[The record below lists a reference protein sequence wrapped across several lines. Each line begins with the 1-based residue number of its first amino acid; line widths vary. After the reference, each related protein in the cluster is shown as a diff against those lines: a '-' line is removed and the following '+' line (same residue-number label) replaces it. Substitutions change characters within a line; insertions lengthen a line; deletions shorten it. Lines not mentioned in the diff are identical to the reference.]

1 MFLAAKVHEN
11 VTLSKEHCGRLRE
24 LPRRRCDLYRRGY
37 EDFKRRPA
45 RRMSIFFFNYIFVTR
60 KRALGVGRGALSNTA
75 STQPV
80 FIHCISNIFII
91 VTLQK
96 PHRLQTY

>member
-1 MFLAAKVHEN
+1 MLRSRRNTVDDYGNFLDDDA
-11 VTLSKEHCGRLRE
+11 TSIG
-24 LPRRRCDLYRRGY
+24 
-37 EDFKRRPA
+37 EDMKILNDGLLDGCQF
-45 RRMSIFFFNYIFVTR
+45 FFFNYIFVTR